1 MGMSE
6 QKALITGGSRG
17 IGRAIALALTG
28 QRYEVTIMG
37 RSEKALARA
46 VAEGA
51 ARKSLAVDVTDE
63 AALRQAVAESGPYRV
78 LINNAGAAESASL
91 ATTDLALIRRM
102 MAVNL
107 ESAFTA
113 SRAALPG
120 MMKLG
125 SGRIVNVAS
134 IAGLKGYA
142 YVSAYC
148 AAKHAVIG
156 MTKALAAEL
165 VKTAITVNVLC
176 PGYTDTD
183 LIANA
188 ADAIAKKTG
197 RGTAEAID
205 HFARTNPSGR
215 LITPEE
221 VANAALWL
229 CSDGASA
236 VTGQAITIAGGDP

>member
-1 MGMSE
+1 MSE
-6 QKALITGGSRG
+6 QKALVTGGSRG
-17 IGRAIALALTG
+17 IGRAIALALTASG
-28 QRYEVTIMG
+28 YEVTIMG
-37 RSEKALARA
+37 RSEKALAQA
-46 VAEGA
+46 VADGA
-51 ARKSLAVDVTDE
+51 ARKSRAVDVTDE
-63 AALRQAVAESGPYRV
+63 AALRQAVTETGPYHV

-91 ATTDLALIRRM
+91 AATDLALVRRM
-102 MAVNL
+102 MAVNV

-125 SGRIVNVAS
+125 AGRIINVAS

-165 VKTAITVNVLC
+165 VKTGITVNALC

-197 RGTAEAID
+197 RGAAEAID
-205 HFARTNPSGR
+205 HFAKTNPSGR

-229 CSDGASA
+229 VSEGASA

>member
-1 MGMSE
+1 
-6 QKALITGGSRG
+6 
-17 IGRAIALALTG
+17 
-28 QRYEVTIMG
+28 MG
-37 RSEKALARA
+37 RSEKTLAQA
-46 VAEGA
+46 VAAGA

-63 AALRQAVAESGPYRV
+63 AALRQAVTESGPYHV
-78 LINNAGAAESASL
+78 LINNAGAAASAPL
-91 ATTDLALIRRM
+91 AATDRALVRRM
-102 MAVNL
+102 MAVNV

-125 SGRIVNVAS
+125 FGRIVNVAS

-156 MTKALAAEL
+156 MTRALAVEL
-165 VKTAITVNVLC
+165 VKTRITVNVLC

-183 LIANA
+183 LVADA
-188 ADAIAKKTG
+188 ADVIAEKTG
-197 RGTAEAID
+197 RSAAEAID
-205 HFARTNPSGR
+205 VFARTNPSGR
-215 LITPEE
+215 LITPRE

-229 CSDGASA
+229 CSEDAGA

>member
-1 MGMSE
+1 MSE
-6 QKALITGGSRG
+6 QRALVTGGSRG
-17 IGRAIALALTG
+17 IGHAIALALAG
-28 QRYEVTIMG
+28 QGYEVTIMS
-37 RSEKALARA
+37 RSETALAQA
-46 VAEGA
+46 VAKGA
-51 ARKSLAVDVTDE
+51 ARKSLVVDVTDE
-63 AALRQAVAESGPYRV
+63 TALREAVIASGPYHV
-78 LINNAGAAESASL
+78 LINNAGAAASAPL
-91 ATTDLALIRRM
+91 AATDLNFLRRM
-102 MAVNL
+102 MAVNV

-165 VKTAITVNVLC
+165 VKTNITVNALC

-183 LIANA
+183 LITDA
-188 ADAIAKKTG
+188 ADVIAKKTG
-197 RGTAEAID
+197 RPAAEAINV
-205 HFARTNPSGR
+205 FAKTNPSGR
-215 LITPEE
+215 LITTEE

-229 CSDGASA
+229 CSEGASA